1 MSLVPWN
8 PFRELESFRRQM
20 NSMFDRLPKYYAVKN
35 TFPKINIYQTDNE
48 VILKAEIP
56 GIPKENV
63 DVTIEG
69 NKVRLRGHTDRSAE
83 FRDQNV
89 YRSERYYGGFAR
101 TVLLP
106 SGVESDKARIE
117 SKDGELSIVF
127 PKKTAFRTTS

>member
-63 DVTIEG
+63 DVTI
-69 NKVRLRGHTDRSAE
+69 
-83 FRDQNV
+83 
-89 YRSERYYGGFAR
+89 
-101 TVLLP
+101 
-106 SGVESDKARIE
+106 
-117 SKDGELSIVF
+117 
-127 PKKTAFRTTS
+127 